1 MNSNNINDLQNFFS
15 SLYITKTTEK
25 PNISNENH
33 QYFPQS
39 IQIFINHT
47 GEIFPLTVELFS
59 SIEYVK
65 FLIQNSYQMNLLQI
79 NLSFGGKLLRN
90 ETTLYDNNIG
100 NHSTLN
106 LFVKYA

>member
-15 SLYITKTTEK
+15 TLYITKTTENSK
-25 PNISNENH
+25 ISNENF

-47 GEIFPLTVELFS
+47 GEIFPLTVEVFS

-79 NLSFGGKLLRN
+79 NLSFGGKVLRN

-106 LFVKYA
+106 LFVKYT